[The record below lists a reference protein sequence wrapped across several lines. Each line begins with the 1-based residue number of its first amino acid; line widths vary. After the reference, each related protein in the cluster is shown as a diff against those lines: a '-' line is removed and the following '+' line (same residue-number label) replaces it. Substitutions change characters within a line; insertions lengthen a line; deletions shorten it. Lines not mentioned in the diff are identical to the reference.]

1 VRGGD
6 DVILELELRRKLCT
20 GRSASS
26 SSLNSG
32 DGGSSGT
39 VVASETKE
47 RLCVLSEGNCA
58 CLMRLIGDDSG
69 RSWFLFQV
77 CWLRAENRFLRPVAA
92 PDEAYLFMLVE
103 RRRLTLPPER
113 NSSENIGPVSGEEL
127 KPLLECK
134 RLDVIDAVSEIV
146 SILLAVLFFF
156 MRSSTW
162 GSMASR
168 LMFSHPFCL
177 FTLASARRSCKAR
190 VIWSNNVNNATRV
203 RRFAGAK
210 HCSQHGALTFDTC
223 ALRNTLLATSS
234 GRLGWNVAAMATR
247 AWSRAQRSG
256 VLEVD

>member
-47 RLCVLSEGNCA
+47 RLCVLSDGNCA

-69 RSWFLFQV
+69 KSWFLFQV
-77 CWLRAENRFLRPVAA
+77 CWLRAENLFLRPVAA
-92 PDEAYLFMLVE
+92 PDEAYLFRFIE
-103 RRRLTLPPER
+103 RRRLTLLPER
-113 NSSENIGPVSGEEL
+113 ISSENIGPVSGEEL

-134 RLDVIDAVSEIV
+134 RLDVVDAVSEIV
-146 SILLAVLFFF
+146 STLLAVLFFF

-168 LMFSHPFCL
+168 LMFSQPFCL
-177 FTLASARRSCKAR
+177 LTLARARRSCRAR
-190 VIWSNNVNNATRV
+190 VIWSKNVSNVNGLQP
-203 RRFAGAK
+203 FAGAK
-210 HCSQHGALTFDTC
+210 QLSQHWIHTFDTC

-247 AWSRAQRSG
+247 AWSRAQSSG
-256 VLEVD
+256 ALEVD